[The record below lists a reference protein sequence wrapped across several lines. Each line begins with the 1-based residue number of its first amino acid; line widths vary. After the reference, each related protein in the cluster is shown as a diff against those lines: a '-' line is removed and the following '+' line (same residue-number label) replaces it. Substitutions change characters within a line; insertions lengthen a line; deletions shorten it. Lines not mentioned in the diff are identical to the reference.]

1 MLNYEIILHSL
12 TPHGYAMSSKR
23 PKLKI
28 VDLFSG
34 CGGFGLG
41 AKQAGFD
48 VAVAIDIDPV
58 LQSSYKQNF
67 PNTHVLNGDLSTMD
81 KESWRLALSGEK
93 IDGVIG
99 GPPCQGYSRI
109 GKNEADD
116 PRRSLLGHFFRTV
129 NIIQPKFFVMENV
142 EGLLDEGNIEE
153 LEKAI
158 RIAAKRY
165 TILPPLV
172 VDAHEYGV
180 PTKRKRVVVIGF
192 DPKEIGEISINDII
206 PKGLPKVSVKDAIS
220 DISAPIEQKK
230 DKNDYGW
237 STYRG
242 VKSLSDYAK
251 KMRQMP
257 PKMFG
262 WSEAREKLQSGQTSG
277 HFDTTHTQL
286 VKERY
291 AATKPGETDKVSR
304 SKKLEWNG
312 VCPTLRAGTGAD
324 KGSYQAVRPLHPT
337 EARVI
342 TVREAARLQGFP
354 DWFCFHKTK
363 WHSFRMIGNSVSP
376 IVAKS
381 ILAMIKSKY
390 HKKSTAKQA
399 SNLSNKLKGDARNGQ
414 TKIKND
420 QSRVR
425 C

>member
-1 MLNYEIILHSL
+1 M
-12 TPHGYAMSSKR
+12 P
-23 PKLKI
+23 PKFKI

-48 VAVAIDIDPV
+48 VIVSIDIEPV

-67 PNTHVLNGDLSTMD
+67 PNTHVLTGDLSIMD
-81 KESWRLALSGEK
+81 KESWRLVLSDAK

-109 GKNEADD
+109 GKNEVND

-142 EGLLDEGNIEE
+142 EGLLDEGNKEE

-158 RIAAKRY
+158 SIVDKRY
-165 TILPPLV
+165 TVLPAVV
-172 VDAHEYGV
+172 VDAHKYGV
-180 PTKRKRVVVIGF
+180 PTKRKRVVVIGY
-192 DPKEIGEISINDII
+192 DPKEMAEISVDEII
-206 PKGLPKVSVKDAIS
+206 PQQATKVTVKDAIS
-220 DISAPIEQKK
+220 DISAPIAQKK

-237 STYRG
+237 SPYRE
-242 VKSLSDYAK
+242 VKSLSAYAN
-251 KMRQMP
+251 KMRQLP
-257 PKMFG
+257 PKELG
-262 WSEAREKLQSGQTSG
+262 WKESIEKLKSGQPSG
-277 HFDTTHTQL
+277 HFDTTHTKT
-286 VKERY
+286 VKARY
-291 AATKPGETDKVSR
+291 AATKPGDTDKISR
-304 SKKLEWNG
+304 SKKLEWDG
-312 VCPTLRAGTGAD
+312 VCPTLRAGTGSD

-376 IVAKS
+376 IVAEY
-381 ILAMIKSKY
+381 ILSMIKAKLQKGSV
-390 HKKSTAKQA
+390 AKQA
-399 SNLSNKLKGDARNGQ
+399 SNLSNKLKGNARNVE
-414 TKIKND
+414 TKNKD
-420 QSRVR
+420 GQSRVR
-425 C
+425 R